1 MSERIALILE
11 YDGAA
16 FFGWQRQLGQVSVQQ
31 ALEEALAAIIGEKT
45 GVIAAGRTDT
55 GVHALMQVVHF
66 DTPVVRPLSAWI
78 RGVNAH
84 LPKAVTVRYAQQV
97 APDFHA
103 RFDACERQYRYVL
116 MADATRPAILAGKIG
131 WTHYPLDT
139 DKMQSAIRLLEGE
152 HDFSCFRAS
161 ACQAKSPVK
170 IMKSATLTR
179 QGNLFYFDFAANA
192 FLHHMIRNIVGAL
205 IYVGSGRL
213 SIEGFQALLAA
224 KNRTFAPPTF
234 MADGLYLSR
243 VVYPEHC
250 HFQAPVNLPVWFW
263 GESS

>member
-1 MSERIALILE
+1 MSERIALTLE
-11 YDGAA
+11 YDGTA
-16 FFGWQRQLGQVSVQQ
+16 FCGWQRQLGPMSVQQ
-31 ALEEALAAIIGEKT
+31 ALEEALAEIVGQKV

-66 DTPVVRPLSAWI
+66 DTSVVRPLSAWV
-78 RGVNAH
+78 RGVNSH
-84 LPKAVTVRYAQQV
+84 LPKAVGVRYAQKV

-116 MADATRPAILAGKIG
+116 MSDAVRPALLDGKIG
-131 WTHYPLDT
+131 WTHYRLDMER
-139 DKMQSAIRLLEGE
+139 MQSAIRLLEGE

-161 ACQAKSPVK
+161 GCQAKSPVK

-205 IYVGSGRL
+205 IYVGSQRL
-213 SIEGFQALLAA
+213 SIEGFQALLTA
-224 KNRTFAPPTF
+224 KNRTLAPPTF
-234 MADGLYLSR
+234 MADGLYLTR
-243 VVYPEHC
+243 VLYPEHC
-250 HFQAPVNLPVWFW
+250 HFHAPVKLPVWFW
-263 GESS
+263 GEQS